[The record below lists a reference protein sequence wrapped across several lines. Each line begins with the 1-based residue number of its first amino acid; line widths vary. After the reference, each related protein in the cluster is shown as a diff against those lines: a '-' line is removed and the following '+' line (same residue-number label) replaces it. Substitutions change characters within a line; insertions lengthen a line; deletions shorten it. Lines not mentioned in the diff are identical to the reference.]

1 MGYIVTRRLTTCA
14 VLFIAF
20 ALASSLAPAATCY
33 VNSGASGTNVGTS
46 WANAFTDLQ
55 TPLAIGGCSEIWI
68 ARGTYKPTA
77 TTNRAISF
85 NINSG
90 VVVYGGFNGTEA
102 TLDARLLPANPT
114 VLSGDIGVAG
124 DSSDNSYHV
133 VVMDGTTGININVA
147 TLLSD
152 LTISDGNANSGAF
165 GANQDRGGGIFC
177 KGSGA
182 THECSPALE
191 NLILQNNRA
200 SNYGGALY
208 NAGGTG
214 GKASPQL
221 RNVIFRDNAAAFGGG
236 AMYNDGAS
244 SGTSNPL
251 IDRATFS
258 GNSSTSG
265 GAISNGGASGTSNP
279 TIRNATFYGNT
290 ASQIGGAIANA
301 GQNGGHASPVL
312 RYVTFS
318 QNRAMAGAGGAIYN
332 YGVSGDAAPNIS
344 GAIFWADQA
353 TAAPVEMFTNSPTT
367 PTIEHSI
374 TPECPPAAV
383 GCINA
388 DPLLGPLQ
396 DNDGF
401 APTLRPD
408 VGSPAIDNGNAVSC
422 PAVDQR
428 GIGRPQ
434 GAQCDIGAVE
444 LRPAERQRCYV
455 NISALPPHDGLSWAT
470 AYFALNN
477 ALVDATCSE
486 VWVAQG
492 TYKSTNASD
501 RFSIFPLYSGKAVY
515 GGFAG
520 NETARSQRNP
530 ATHATILSGD
540 IGTVGDYT
548 DNVYHVVVI
557 DALGASSS
565 VAGSTVLDGFTIT
578 GGNANGS
585 ALEQF
590 GGGLICNGQGGY
602 TCNPT
607 LTNLIF
613 SGNRAVLGGALAN
626 IGQGGVASP
635 RLDAVTFSDN
645 HVSSQGGA
653 IFNRGI
659 NGVSSPVLTS
669 VDFTGNTSDN
679 SGGAMHNA
687 GGGGVSSPS
696 IVASNFAGNVAS
708 FGGAVLNDAASA
720 TFTDVAFSGNQA
732 YSQGG
737 AVYSTDQSGPATV
750 RFQSVTFLENSTS
763 TNGGAVVNDL
773 HAASQAR
780 FDHVTFE
787 GNVLTSGG
795 GGGAMLNTGNTVLSD
810 VLFARNGGAASTAGA
825 VYNTA
830 NGGGPASL
838 TIDGAAFVENSSLGG
853 GAVTN
858 SGSSE
863 GDATTL
869 ISNATFWKNVANG
882 GLGGAIRN
890 SASANHP
897 ASVVL
902 RNVTFGSNAAAVGGA
917 LDVSSLDSS
926 PVSAAISNAIYWG
939 DSANDGP
946 EIHVAVG
953 ATAAID
959 HSIVQNG
966 CPAGATCST
975 VSSADPL
982 LGLFQLY
989 GGFTPALMPAANS
1002 PALNVAAN
1010 CPATDQRG
1018 VARPQGAGCDIG
1030 ALERRTT
1037 EDYLFNDGFDW

>member
-1 MGYIVTRRLTTCA
+1 MYRMLSARIT
-14 VLFIAF
+14 LFAMLLHF
-20 ALASSLAPAATCY
+20 SPLASAVTCY
-33 VNSGASGTNVGTS
+33 VNSAAAGSNVGTS

-55 TPLAIGGCSEIWI
+55 SALAIGGCSEIWV

-102 TLDARLLPANPT
+102 TLDARFLPANPT

-133 VVMDGTTGININVA
+133 VVMDGTTGISINVA

-165 GANQDRGGGIFC
+165 GANQDRGGGLFC

-191 NLILQNNRA
+191 NLIFQNNRA

-244 SGTSNPL
+244 SGTSNPM

-265 GAISNGGASGTSNP
+265 GAISNGGAGGTSNP

-367 PTIEHSI
+367 PTIEYSI

-408 VGSPAIDNGNAVSC
+408 VGSPAIDNGNAVNC
-422 PAVDQR
+422 PALDER
-428 GIGRPQ
+428 GIARPQ
-434 GAQCDIGAVE
+434 GDQCDIGAVE
-444 LRPAERQRCYV
+444 LRASETRRCYV
-455 NISALPPHDGLSWAT
+455 NGAAAGNNGLTWAT
-470 AYFALNN
+470 AYLALGS
-477 ALVDATCSE
+477 ALADSNCTE
-486 VWVAQG
+486 VWVAKG
-492 TYKSTNASD
+492 TY
-501 RFSIFPLYSGKAVY
+501 YSGNFLLGSAFFLPPSKAVY

-520 NETARSQRNP
+520 TETARNQRDP
-530 ATHATILSGD
+530 VHKETILDGQ
-540 IGTVGDYT
+540 TLVF
-548 DNVYHVVVI
+548 HVVAI
-557 DALGASSS
+557 DATANATNVL
-565 VAGSTVLDGFTIT
+565 GSTILDGFTIT
-578 GGNANGS
+578 GGKANGS
-585 ALEQF
+585 GLQGA
-590 GGGLICNGQGGY
+590 GGGLICNGNSGH

-607 LTNLIF
+607 LANLLF
-613 SGNRAVLGGALAN
+613 KNNSAAYGGALMN
-626 IGQGGVASP
+626 VGQLGGMSSP
-635 RLDAVTFSDN
+635 RLQTVTFSAN
-645 HVSSQGGA
+645 HASLSGGA
-653 IFNRGI
+653 IYNAGDG
-659 NGVSSPVLTS
+659 GVSSPALAA
-669 VDFTGNTSDN
+669 VDFIGNSAVN
-679 SGGAMHNA
+679 NGGAMYNS
-687 GGGGVSSPS
+687 GGGGVSGPS
-696 IVASNFAGNVAS
+696 VVASHFDGNAANA
-708 FGGAVLNDAASA
+708 GGAVFNDAASP
-720 TFTDVAFSGNQA
+720 TFTEVTFTGNQA
-732 YSQGG
+732 YSDGG
-737 AVYSTDQSGPATV
+737 AVYDNDQHGPVNVQFT
-750 RFQSVTFLENSTS
+750 SVTFAGNSAGNS
-763 TNGGAVVNDL
+763 SGAVLNKVFG
-773 HAASQAR
+773 AASLMR
-780 FDHVTFE
+780 FDHVVFE
-787 GNVLTSGG
+787 GNINHASTV
-795 GGGAMLNTGNTVLSD
+795 GGAIWNTGTAVFND
-810 VLFARNGGAASTAGA
+810 VFFARNGGTAYQGGA
-825 VYNTA
+825 IA
-830 NGGGPASL
+830 NAGNL
-838 TIDGAAFVENSSLGG
+838 TIDGASFVGNNAFW
-853 GAVTN
+853 GAAVFN
-858 SGSSE
+858 SGT
-863 GDATTL
+863 AAL
-869 ISNATFWKNVANG
+869 ISNATFWENTSVNG
-882 GLGGAIRN
+882 GAVSTID
-890 SASANHP
+890 ASI
-897 ASVVL
+897 VM
-902 RNVTFGSNAAAVGGA
+902 RNVTFGSNTADRGGA
-917 LDVSSLDSS
+917 LDILYYDANS
-926 PVSAAISNAIYWG
+926 PVTATISNAIFWG
-939 DSANDGP
+939 DSADNNS
-946 EIHVAVG
+946 EISVSVG

-966 CPAGATCST
+966 CPVGATCST
-975 VSSADPL
+975 VTAGDPL

-989 GGFTPALMPAANS
+989 GGFTPALMPAVNS
-1002 PALNVAAN
+1002 PALNAGLN

-1018 VARPQGAGCDIG
+1018 VARPQGAACDIG
-1030 ALERRTT
+1030 AVERRAS
-1037 EDYLFNDGFDW
+1037 EDYLFNNGFEW